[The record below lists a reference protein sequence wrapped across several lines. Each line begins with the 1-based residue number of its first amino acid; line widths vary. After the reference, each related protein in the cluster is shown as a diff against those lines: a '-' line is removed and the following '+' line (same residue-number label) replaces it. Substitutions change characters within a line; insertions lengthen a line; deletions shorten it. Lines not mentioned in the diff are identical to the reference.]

1 LPLNP
6 GIQTLDQYDQAT
18 LFGALDA
25 LAYLRTIEPAS
36 ALTVADI
43 QQVHYL
49 VFQGVHPWA
58 GQFRSMGQMATI
70 AGFPAADPDRIV
82 RELELALV
90 QTRELLETGRAGGD
104 PQLMLAALGFMHVR
118 FERVH
123 PFLDGNVRS
132 GRAILAVQVEEV
144 FGTLPQLT
152 DQPGY
157 REAMR
162 APAGRDLAPLLNYLG
177 ASVGLPNVAGV
188 GVHLLRSVPGFL
200 RKLRKVRRSTRT
212 LLGLGRCPEFA
223 DRSLEKQFAWDTPEG
238 AKTIP

>member
-1 LPLNP
+1 M
-6 GIQTLDQYDQAT
+6 
-18 LFGALDA
+18 
-25 LAYLRTIEPAS
+25 RTIEPAS

-49 VFQGVHPWA
+49 VFEGVHPWA

-90 QTRELLETGRAGGD
+90 QMRELLETGRAAGD

-123 PFLDGNVRS
+123 PFLDGNGRS
-132 GRAILAVQVEEV
+132 GRAILAVQIEET
-144 FGTLPQLT
+144 FGILPRLT

-157 REAMR
+157 REAMLVS
-162 APAGRDLAPLLNYLG
+162 AGRDLAPLLNYLG

-188 GVHLLRSVPGFL
+188 WHPPFKISPRFL
-200 RKLRKVRRSTRT
+200 EEIAVSPTFNEDLAWSRT
-212 LLGLGRCPEFA
+212 G
-223 DRSLEKQFAWDTPEG
+223 S
-238 AKTIP
+238 

>member
-1 LPLNP
+1 MPAMQGGPSPHRWNENRRLPLYP
-6 GIQTLDQYDQAT
+6 AIQTLGEYDEAT

-36 ALTVADI
+36 ALTVAEI

-49 VFQGVHPWA
+49 VFKGVHPWA
-58 GQFRSMGQMATI
+58 GQFRSLGQMATI

-90 QTRELLETGRAGGD
+90 QTRELLETGRAAGD

-123 PFLDGNVRS
+123 PFLDGNGRS
-132 GRAILAVQVEEV
+132 GRAILAVQVEEA
-144 FGTLPQLT
+144 FRTLPQLT

-157 REAMR
+157 REAMW
-162 APAGRDLAPLLNYLG
+162 ASAGRDLAPLLNYLG
-177 ASVGLPNVAGV
+177 ASLALPSVAGV
-188 GVHLLRSVPGFL
+188 WRPPFKIGPRFL
-200 RKLRKVRRSTRT
+200 EEIAESPTFNNDLAWSRT
-212 LLGLGRCPEFA
+212 V
-223 DRSLEKQFAWDTPEG
+223 S
-238 AKTIP
+238 